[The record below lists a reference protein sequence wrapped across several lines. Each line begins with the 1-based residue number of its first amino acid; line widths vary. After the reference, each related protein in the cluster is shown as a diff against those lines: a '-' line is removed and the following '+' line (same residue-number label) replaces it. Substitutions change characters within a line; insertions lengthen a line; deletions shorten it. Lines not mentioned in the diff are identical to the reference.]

1 MFKLIAQLLILI
13 YMILVVQAIVS
24 LQKFNINGFIIE
36 TNDTYQI
43 KDNHEKLNP
52 TYLQKISD
60 FDINHINY
68 EYLQDIINYKSK
80 KPNYVFKNQELYE
93 RIVHD
98 NMIFNPSIFDDSHY
112 HFLVQKSLSIIS
124 GKNSIPLKKC
134 IHNHNII
141 GVLEGEAIFYLFNPK
156 HKDEILNKD
165 NDEIKKWGHKKV
177 VKKNN
182 ILLIPP
188 HWSYIQEIEQGVI
201 QYHLDVDT
209 YFTFIPNFF
218 KDN

>member
-1 MFKLIAQLLILI
+1 MFKLIGQLLILI
-13 YMILVVQAIVS
+13 YMILVVHAMVT

-80 KPNYVFKNQELYE
+80 KPNYVFKNQNLYE
-93 RIVHD
+93 RIVREG
-98 NMIFNPSIFDDSHY
+98 MGFNTNIFDDSHY
-112 HFLVQKSLSIIS
+112 HFPVQKSLSIIS
-124 GKNSIPLKKC
+124 GKNSIPLKRC

-141 GVLEGEAIFYLFNPK
+141 GVLEGDAIFYLFNPK
-156 HKDEILNKD
+156 HKDEIINKE
-165 NDEIKKWGHKKV
+165 NDEIKKWGHKKI
-177 VKKNN
+177 VKKNDV
-182 ILLIPP
+182 LLIPP
-188 HWSYIQEIEQGVI
+188 YWSYIQEIDKGVI

-209 YFTFIPNFF
+209 YLTFIPNFF